1 MNMDWKERIVP
12 DKNILL
18 GKPVIKGTRLSVEHI
33 LDRLANG
40 WSEEM
45 ILESYP
51 FISRDDILAVF
62 AYLNDLVK
70 DGLIYEVRAKV

>member
-1 MNMDWKERIVP
+1 MNMDWKERIVS